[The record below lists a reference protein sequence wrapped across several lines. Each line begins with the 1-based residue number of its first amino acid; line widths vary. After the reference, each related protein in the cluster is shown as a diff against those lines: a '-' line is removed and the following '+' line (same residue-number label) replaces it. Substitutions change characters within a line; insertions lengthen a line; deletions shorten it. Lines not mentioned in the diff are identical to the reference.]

1 VRRQGASFSGVLC
14 DRETPHLRAD
24 TESRT
29 DLRIPL
35 AFDVKVPL
43 VSVTGANAPERKREE
58 LIPMMTHIYNPA
70 FTAAR
75 TAILLP
81 APAC

>member
-1 VRRQGASFSGVLC
+1 M
-14 DRETPHLRAD
+14 
-24 TESRT
+24 

-35 AFDVKVPL
+35 AFDVKLPL